1 MWKNSDDTH
10 VSDSMKQKSRA
21 KKTPSNN
28 EPTTTTGRKLR
39 ERLISWFT
47 MKLIPPTMSS
57 ASPGVKQRGSRT
69 SITSDTVRVCFVVYR
84 MAAPAMP
91 AITHVLV
98 GTGLVTPSAMR
109 DRNSASIMPVTVTTM
124 ENRSKT
130 FLLQHQAEKG
140 HHHGGRDDAAVRR
153 GTELE
158 HGAAGAEQAVP
169 FVLYVESLDDQ
180 GYGAPGVLVPHR
192 HVDTQHHGHDDR
204 GLHQHWVDL
213 HFCRAETIVCV
224 CMRGKGNRQQPERE
238 STTAERDATP
248 RLSQSHGGTE
258 DGGVRLVCQA
268 QIEAE
273 LDRHW
278 EKLHQGLTYYKP
290 ASCSAAAKLKA
301 NKEAAQ
307 PLKDLSLR
315 LSKLLGLD
323 EEKSLQILQCY
334 LQEDYRGTRNSLKS
348 VLQDE
353 RQSQAL
359 LLKIADFYYEE
370 RVCLLRCVLLLLT
383 YFQDERHPYRAEY
396 ASCVNKLEKDLVA
409 NYKSQFENLFKA
421 EAPTWETHGNL
432 MTERQISR
440 WFRQCL
446 REQSLL
452 LEILFLYYAYFEMS
466 AADLLSF
473 TKVFKEHGFGLRQ
486 TNRHLVDKSMDTL
499 VDRIGYFSSLI
510 LVEGM
515 DIDFLHKCALED
527 CTDQHQFYS
536 TPEVTKEMDQLLL
549 TLGDIPHHGP
559 VLLAWVLLRHT
570 LKPDESSPII
580 RRIGNT
586 ALHLGVFKYLSTMLQ
601 GLGVSGN
608 NCTASTAKMCIYG
621 LLSFVI
627 TSFEEETLGS
637 PQHLIDTACEVLSAQ
652 SLAELFWEMRPNMGL
667 GMILD
672 SAVGMFPHKAGPL
685 LQLLTALL
693 SNKSTVKKV
702 YTFLD
707 KMSFYTEVYK
717 HKPSDVI
724 SKDDETL
731 WRRQTPK
738 LLYPL
743 GSGQTNLRM
752 PQGVLGQ
759 VVMAGEQG
767 YVVRWDYSYS
777 SWTLFTCEVEMLLHV
792 VSTADVIAHCERVKP
807 ILDLVHKII
816 STDWTVSDC
825 LLPLTSR
832 IYMLLQRLT
841 SVINPPVDVIASC
854 VNCLIVLAA
863 RNPGKVWSSLH
874 HTGFLPFA
882 STPLT
887 NMAQSISAEGMKAGN
902 YGNLLVQIEQPR
914 GEYAVT
920 IAFLRLITTLVKGQL
935 GSTQNKGLIPCVLL
949 VLKEMLPTYH
959 KWRYNTYGVRER
971 IGCLILELVHAI
983 LNLSP
988 EGEDVGSTPTLQ
1000 SLCIYSLANTEAG
1013 QAVVNI
1019 MGVGVDTI
1027 DMVLAAQPS
1036 SGGTEGPE
1044 QILIQTVKLAF
1055 SVTNNVIR
1063 LKPPSDVA
1071 SPLEQALTQHGG
1083 HGNNL
1088 IAVLAKYIYHK
1099 HDPALPRLAIQL
1111 LKRLAT
1117 VAPMSVYAC
1126 LGSDA
1131 AAIRD
1136 AFLTR
1141 LQSRTEDMRIKV
1153 MILEFLTVA
1162 VETQPG
1168 LIELFLNLEV
1178 KDGSEGSK
1186 EFLLGEWSCLQVVL
1200 DLIDSKQQ
1208 GKYWCPPL
1216 LQRAALAFLLA
1227 LWQDRRDSA
1236 ISVLR
1241 TKEKFWENLTTP
1253 LFGTLP
1259 SPSEMTEYC
1268 VLETC
1273 AFVMK
1278 IIGLEIYY
1286 VVSSLEQS
1294 LKDALQRF
1302 SSGRRYEYW
1311 SQYVKSLVCHIS
1323 ETEEEGVRSFAET
1336 QMLISAWRMLLI
1348 LSTTHS
1354 DVMQL
1359 TEESVK
1365 LKLFMDVLDGTKAA
1379 LMVPMSLPCLRLGS
1393 MMATL
1398 LLILLK
1404 QWRSVLA
1411 TAPDILTPLALIL
1424 ESVLQADQQLME
1436 RTKAKIFS
1444 ALISVLQIQGL
1455 NGREIP
1461 QLPQLLL
1468 CVCDTVKD
1476 EALSLMDSTHHL
1488 TPQGDATEDRDS
1500 METDSPRSLQK
1511 DQRDG
1516 VCVLALHLAK
1526 ELCRVDEDGEHWVS
1540 VMRQVP
1546 VLPSVLSALELSLRL
1561 KQNLFFTEASLHLLL
1576 TLARTPQ
1583 GAAAVAGAAVIQ
1595 SICLPL
1601 LSVYE
1606 VSSNGA
1612 SQSFSRK
1619 AQDSPCWPGVY
1630 RLCMSLMESLLKT
1643 LRYNFINEALD
1654 FVGVHQERIL
1664 QCLNA
1669 VRTVQSLV
1677 CLDEADHTVGFLLQL
1692 SSFCKEWQFHL
1703 PKLLRD
1709 VQVNLCYLCQTCTYL
1724 LHSKKMLHHYLQA
1737 KNGEALPPG
1746 PLARPQRA
1754 AAVAAAQTSA
1764 KEAAVDGEREEAEQ
1778 KALLTVQ
1785 CSLLKI
1791 LSKTLATLQHFT
1803 PDCCQILLDQCMDL
1817 AEYRTLFVL
1826 SFTAPA
1832 FDPDVA
1838 PSFGTLLGTI
1848 NVALSMLGEI
1858 EKKKEPASVN
1868 IASLASSDEIQ
1879 ALKSLLMFTMENCF
1893 YVLTSQ
1899 AARCLKDPSILP
1911 RDKQR
1916 LKQELSS
1923 ELNTLLSGLY
1933 RHFRRGS
1940 PSSPASGM
1948 LPSKPTTPGSKGS
1961 HEGQEPVIQLVQA
1974 FVRLVQR

>member
-1 MWKNSDDTH
+1 LWTILM
-10 VSDSMKQKSRA
+10 
-21 KKTPSNN
+21 
-28 EPTTTTGRKLR
+28 GR
-39 ERLISWFT
+39 S
-47 MKLIPPTMSS
+47 
-57 ASPGVKQRGSRT
+57 
-69 SITSDTVRVCFVVYR
+69 
-84 MAAPAMP
+84 
-91 AITHVLV
+91 
-98 GTGLVTPSAMR
+98 
-109 DRNSASIMPVTVTTM
+109 
-124 ENRSKT
+124 
-130 FLLQHQAEKG
+130 
-140 HHHGGRDDAAVRR
+140 
-153 GTELE
+153 
-158 HGAAGAEQAVP
+158 
-169 FVLYVESLDDQ
+169 
-180 GYGAPGVLVPHR
+180 
-192 HVDTQHHGHDDR
+192 
-204 GLHQHWVDL
+204 
-213 HFCRAETIVCV
+213 
-224 CMRGKGNRQQPERE
+224 
-238 STTAERDATP
+238 
-248 RLSQSHGGTE
+248 
-258 DGGVRLVCQA
+258 A

-278 EKLHQGLTYYKP
+278 ERLHQGLGYYKP
-290 ASCSAAAKLKA
+290 PSASSAEKV
-301 NKEAAQ
+301 KEKKDVAQ
-307 PLKDLSLR
+307 PLKDFGLR
-315 LSKLLGLD
+315 ISKLLGLD
-323 EEKSLQILQCY
+323 EQQSVQLLQCY
-334 LQEDYRGTRNSLKS
+334 LQEDYRGTRDSLKV
-348 VLQDE
+348 VLKDE

-359 LLKIADFYYEE
+359 LLKIADYYYEE

-396 ASCVNKLEKDLVA
+396 CNCVNKLEKDLVS
-409 NYKSQFENLFKA
+409 NYQSQFENLFRA

-432 MTERQISR
+432 MTERQVSR
-440 WFRQCL
+440 WFLQCL

-452 LEILFLYYAYFEMS
+452 LEIIFLYYAYFEMS
-466 AADLLSF
+466 PTDLLSF
-473 TKVFKEHGFGLRQ
+473 TKMFKEQGFGLRQ
-486 TNRHLVDKSMDTL
+486 TNRHLVDKSMDAL
-499 VDRIGYFSSLI
+499 VDCIGYLSSLI
-510 LVEGM
+510 LIEGM

-527 CTDQHQFYS
+527 CTEQHQFS
-536 TPEVTKEMDQLLL
+536 SAPDVIKEMDQLLL
-549 TLGDIPHHGP
+549 TFGDIPHHGP

-570 LKPDESSPII
+570 LRPDESSPVI

-586 ALHLGVFKYLSTMLQ
+586 ALQLGVFKYLSTMLK
-601 GLGVSGN
+601 GLGVSVN
-608 NCTASTAKMCIYG
+608 NCTASTAKMCVYG

-627 TSFEEETLGS
+627 TSFEEETTQCS
-637 PQHLIDTACEVLSAQ
+637 YLIDAACEVLSAPN
-652 SLAELFWEMRPNMGL
+652 LAEVFWETKPNMGL

-672 SAVGMFPHKAGPL
+672 SAAGMFPHKIGPL
-685 LQLLTALL
+685 LQLLTALV

-702 YTFLD
+702 YNFLD
-707 KMSFYTEVYK
+707 KMPFYTQVYK
-717 HKPSDVI
+717 HKPNDII

-743 GSGQTNLRM
+743 GTGQTNLWM

-759 VVMAGEQG
+759 VMIGGEQG

-792 VSTADVIAHCERVKP
+792 VSTADVIAHCTRVKP

-854 VNCLIVLAA
+854 VNCLSVLAA
-863 RNPGKVWSSLH
+863 RMPGKVWSSLH

-882 STPLT
+882 SNPLT
-887 NMAQSISAEGMKAGN
+887 SMAQCVSAEGMKAGN

-920 IAFLRLITTLVKGQL
+920 IAFLRLLTTLVKGQL
-935 GSTQNKGLIPCVLL
+935 GSTQNKGPIPCVLL

-971 IGCLILELVHAI
+971 IGCLILELIHAI

-988 EGEDVGSTPTLQ
+988 EGEDQGSTPTLQ

-1019 MGVGVDTI
+1019 MAVGVNTI
-1027 DMVLAAQPS
+1027 DVVLAAQPS
-1036 SGGTEGPE
+1036 SCGSEGPG

-1063 LKPPSDVA
+1063 LKPPSDVM

-1083 HGNNL
+1083 HGDNL
-1088 IAVLAKYIYHK
+1088 IVVLAKYIYHK

-1117 VAPMSVYAC
+1117 
-1126 LGSDA
+1126 
-1131 AAIRD
+1131 
-1136 AFLTR
+1136 
-1141 LQSRTEDMRIKV
+1141 
-1153 MILEFLTVA
+1153 
-1162 VETQPG
+1162 
-1168 LIELFLNLEV
+1168 
-1178 KDGSEGSK
+1178 
-1186 EFLLGEWSCLQVVL
+1186 EFLLGEWSCLHVVL

-1216 LQRAALAFLLA
+1216 LHRAALAFLLA

-1241 TKEKFWENLTTP
+1241 TKERFWENLTTP
-1253 LFGTLP
+1253 LFGTLTPP
-1259 SPSEMTEYC
+1259 SDTTEPC

-1286 VVSSLEQS
+1286 VVNGSLEQS
-1294 LKDALQRF
+1294 LKDGLQKF
-1302 SSGRRYEYW
+1302 SNARRYEYW
-1311 SQYVKSLVCHIS
+1311 SQYVKSLVCHVT
-1323 ETEEEGVRSFAET
+1323 EMEEEAICYFPET

-1354 DVMQL
+1354 EVMQL
-1359 TEESVK
+1359 TDQSTK

-1379 LMVPMSLPCLRLGS
+1379 LTTPTSVSCLRLGS

-1404 QWRSVLA
+1404 QWRSVVA
-1411 TAPDILTPLALIL
+1411 GAPDILSPLSLIL
-1424 ESVLQADQQLME
+1424 ESVLQADQQMME

-1444 ALISVLQIQGL
+1444 ALISVLQIQDL
-1455 NGREIP
+1455 NGGDIS

-1468 CVCDTVKD
+1468 SVCETVKD
-1476 EALSLMDSTHHL
+1476 EALTLIDNTRHMS
-1488 TPQGDATEDRDS
+1488 QVGDVEDEDS
-1500 METDSPRSLQK
+1500 METDSPRGPQK

-1526 ELCRVDEDGEHWVS
+1526 ELCRTDEDGEHWVS
-1540 VMRQVP
+1540 VMRKVP
-1546 VLPSVLSALELSLRL
+1546 VLPSVLSAVEVSLRS
-1561 KQNLFFTEASLHLLL
+1561 KHNLYFTEAALHLLL

-1583 GAAAVAGAAVIQ
+1583 GAAAVAGAGVIQ
-1595 SICLPL
+1595 TICLPL
-1601 LSVYE
+1601 LSIYE
-1606 VSSNGA
+1606 GSSNGA

-1619 AQDSPCWPGVY
+1619 SQDSACWPCVY

-1669 VRTVQSLV
+1669 VRTVQSLA

-1746 PLARPQRA
+1746 PIPKTQKPPQ
-1754 AAVAAAQTSA
+1754 TPS
-1764 KEAAVDGEREEAEQ
+1764 KEAAGGGEREEAEQ
-1778 KALLTVQ
+1778 KALLAVQ

-1826 SFTAPA
+1826 SFTTPA

-1838 PSFGTLLGTI
+1838 PSFGTLLAII
-1848 NVALSMLGEI
+1848 NVALSMLSEM
-1858 EKKKEPASVN
+1858 EKKKEPASLSIV
-1868 IASLASSDEIQ
+1868 SLASSEEIQ

-1893 YVLTSQ
+1893 YVLISQ
-1899 AARCLKDPSILP
+1899 AVRCLKDPSILH

-1923 ELNTLLSGLY
+1923 ELSTLLSSLS

-1940 PSSPASGM
+1940 PSSPASGI
-1948 LPSKPTTPGSKGS
+1948 LPSTQSKPPTPGSKAS
-1961 HEGQEPVIQLVQA
+1961 HEGQEPFIQLVQA

>member
-1 MWKNSDDTH
+1 MAESELTVRSCRELWTILL
-10 VSDSMKQKSRA
+10 
-21 KKTPSNN
+21 
-28 EPTTTTGRKLR
+28 GRSALR
-39 ERLISWFT
+39 ET
-47 MKLIPPTMSS
+47 
-57 ASPGVKQRGSRT
+57 
-69 SITSDTVRVCFVVYR
+69 
-84 MAAPAMP
+84 
-91 AITHVLV
+91 
-98 GTGLVTPSAMR
+98 
-109 DRNSASIMPVTVTTM
+109 
-124 ENRSKT
+124 
-130 FLLQHQAEKG
+130 
-140 HHHGGRDDAAVRR
+140 
-153 GTELE
+153 
-158 HGAAGAEQAVP
+158 
-169 FVLYVESLDDQ
+169 
-180 GYGAPGVLVPHR
+180 
-192 HVDTQHHGHDDR
+192 
-204 GLHQHWVDL
+204 
-213 HFCRAETIVCV
+213 
-224 CMRGKGNRQQPERE
+224 
-238 STTAERDATP
+238 
-248 RLSQSHGGTE
+248 
-258 DGGVRLVCQA
+258 A
-268 QIEAE
+268 QIDAE
-273 LDRHW
+273 LDRHRDR
-278 EKLHQGLTYYKP
+278 LHQGLRYYKP
-290 ASCSAAAKLKA
+290 PSSSSAGKVKD
-301 NKEAAQ
+301 NKEVAQ
-307 PLKDLSLR
+307 PLKDFGLR
-315 LSKLLGLD
+315 ISKLLALD
-323 EEKSLQILQCY
+323 EQQSVQLLQCY
-334 LQEDYRGTRNSLKS
+334 LQEDYRGTQDSLKV
-348 VLQDE
+348 VLKDE

-359 LLKIADFYYEE
+359 LLKIADYYYEE
-370 RVCLLRCVLLLLT
+370 RMCLLRCVLLLLT

-396 ASCVNKLEKDLVA
+396 SNCVNKLEKDLVS
-409 NYKSQFENLFKA
+409 NYQSQFESLFKA

-432 MTERQISR
+432 MTERQVSR
-440 WFRQCL
+440 WFLQCL

-452 LEILFLYYAYFEMS
+452 LEIIFLYYAYFEMRPS
-466 AADLLSF
+466 DLLSF
-473 TKVFKEHGFGLRQ
+473 TQMFKEQGFGLRQ
-486 TNRHLVDKSMDTL
+486 TNRHLVDKSMDSL
-499 VDRIGYFSSLI
+499 VDRIGYLSSLI

-527 CTDQHQFYS
+527 STEQHQFS
-536 TPEVTKEMDQLLL
+536 SAPDVIKEMSQLLM
-549 TLGDIPHHGP
+549 TFGDIPHHGP

-570 LKPDESSPII
+570 LRPDESSPVI

-586 ALHLGVFKYLSTMLQ
+586 ALQLGVFKYLSTMLK

-627 TSFEEETLGS
+627 TSFEEESLQTDGVATQCS
-637 PQHLIDTACEVLSAQ
+637 HLIDAACEVLSAPN
-652 SLAELFWEMRPNMGL
+652 LPEVFWEMKPNMGL

-672 SAVGMFPHKAGPL
+672 SAVGMFPHKIGPL

-693 SNKSTVKKV
+693 SNKLTVKKV
-702 YTFLD
+702 YNFLD
-707 KMSFYTEVYK
+707 KMSFYTQVYK
-717 HKPSDVI
+717 HKPNDII

-743 GSGQTNLRM
+743 GSGQANLWL

-759 VVMAGEQG
+759 VMLAGEQG
-767 YVVRWDYSYS
+767 YVVRWDHSYS
-777 SWTLFTCEVEMLLHV
+777 AWTLFTCEVEMLLHV
-792 VSTADVIAHCERVKP
+792 VSTADVIAHCVRVKP

-816 STDWTVSDC
+816 STDWSVSDC

-854 VNCLIVLAA
+854 VNCLSVLAA

-882 STPLT
+882 SNPLT
-887 NMAQSISAEGMKAGN
+887 TMAQCVSAEGMKAGN

-914 GEYAVT
+914 GEYSVT

-971 IGCLILELVHAI
+971 IGCLILELIHAI

-988 EGEDVGSTPTLQ
+988 EGEDQGSTPTLQ
-1000 SLCIYSLANTEAG
+1000 SLCIYCLANTEAG

-1027 DMVLAAQPS
+1027 DLVLAAQPS
-1036 SGGTEGPE
+1036 SCGSEGPG
-1044 QILIQTVKLAF
+1044 QTLIQTVKLAF

-1063 LKPPSDVA
+1063 LKPLSDVV

-1088 IAVLAKYIYHK
+1088 IVVLAKYIYHK

-1111 LKRLAT
+1111 LKRLAS

-1131 AAIRD
+1131 SAIRD

-1141 LQSRTEDMRIKV
+1141 LQSKTEDMRIKV

-1186 EFLLGEWSCLQVVL
+1186 EFLLGEWSCLHVVL

-1216 LQRAALAFLLA
+1216 LHRAALAFLLA

-1241 TKEKFWENLTTP
+1241 AKERFWENLTTP
-1253 LFGTLP
+1253 LFATLTPP
-1259 SPSEMTEYC
+1259 SDTTEPC

-1286 VVSSLEQS
+1286 VVSGSLEQS
-1294 LKDALQRF
+1294 LKDGLQKF
-1302 SSGRRYEYW
+1302 SNARRYEYW
-1311 SQYVKSLVCHIS
+1311 SQYVKSLVCHVA
-1323 ETEEEGVRSFAET
+1323 EMEEDGICHFQET

-1348 LSTTHS
+1348 LSTSHS

-1359 TEESVK
+1359 TEDSTK
-1365 LKLFMDVLDGTKAA
+1365 LKLFMDVLDGTTAA
-1379 LMVPMSLPCLRLGS
+1379 LTTPSSSVPCLGLGS
-1393 MMATL
+1393 MMTTL

-1404 QWRSVLA
+1404 QWRGVVA
-1411 TAPDILTPLALIL
+1411 TAPDILSPLSLIL
-1424 ESVLQADQQLME
+1424 ESIQANQQIMD

-1455 NGREIP
+1455 NGGDIS

-1468 CVCDTVKD
+1468 SVCETVKD
-1476 EALSLMDSTHHL
+1476 EALALIDNTRHMSQTADTM
-1488 TPQGDATEDRDS
+1488 EDEDS
-1500 METDSPRSLQK
+1500 METESARGPQK

-1526 ELCRVDEDGEHWVS
+1526 ELCRTDEDGEHWVS
-1540 VMRQVP
+1540 VMRNVP
-1546 VLPSVLSALELSLRL
+1546 VLPSVLSAVELSLRS
-1561 KQNLFFTEASLHLLL
+1561 KHNLYFTEAALHLLL

-1583 GAAAVAGAAVIQ
+1583 GAAAVAAAGVIQ
-1595 SICLPL
+1595 TICLPL

-1606 VSSNGA
+1606 VPSTEA

-1619 AQDSPCWPGVY
+1619 SQDSACWPGVY

-1669 VRTVQSLV
+1669 VRTVQSLS

-1709 VQVNLCYLCQTCTYL
+1709 IQVNLCYLCQTCTYL

-1737 KNGEALPPG
+1737 KNGEALPPA
-1746 PLARPQRA
+1746 PLRRTQRPP
-1754 AAVAAAQTSA
+1754 QTPS
-1764 KEAAVDGEREEAEQ
+1764 KEAPGGGEREEAEQ
-1778 KALLTVQ
+1778 KALLAVQ

-1826 SFTAPA
+1826 SFTTPA

-1838 PSFGTLLGTI
+1838 PSFGTLLATI
-1848 NVALSMLGEI
+1848 NVALSMLSEI
-1858 EKKKEPASVN
+1858 EKKKEPVSLS
-1868 IASLASSDEIQ
+1868 IASLASSEEIQ

-1893 YVLTSQ
+1893 YVLISQ
-1899 AARCLKDPSILP
+1899 AARCLKDPAILP

-1923 ELNTLLSGLY
+1923 ELSTLLSSLS

-1940 PSSPASGM
+1940 PSSPASGI
-1948 LPSKPTTPGSKGS
+1948 LPSTQSKPPTPGSKGS
-1961 HEGQEPVIQLVQA
+1961 HEGQEPFIQLVQA

>member
-1 MWKNSDDTH
+1 MAESELSVRSCRELWTILL
-10 VSDSMKQKSRA
+10 
-21 KKTPSNN
+21 
-28 EPTTTTGRKLR
+28 GRSALR
-39 ERLISWFT
+39 E
-47 MKLIPPTMSS
+47 P
-57 ASPGVKQRGSRT
+57 
-69 SITSDTVRVCFVVYR
+69 
-84 MAAPAMP
+84 
-91 AITHVLV
+91 
-98 GTGLVTPSAMR
+98 
-109 DRNSASIMPVTVTTM
+109 
-124 ENRSKT
+124 
-130 FLLQHQAEKG
+130 
-140 HHHGGRDDAAVRR
+140 
-153 GTELE
+153 
-158 HGAAGAEQAVP
+158 
-169 FVLYVESLDDQ
+169 
-180 GYGAPGVLVPHR
+180 
-192 HVDTQHHGHDDR
+192 
-204 GLHQHWVDL
+204 
-213 HFCRAETIVCV
+213 
-224 CMRGKGNRQQPERE
+224 
-238 STTAERDATP
+238 
-248 RLSQSHGGTE
+248 
-258 DGGVRLVCQA
+258 A

-278 EKLHQGLTYYKP
+278 DRLHQGLSYYKP
-290 ASCSAAAKLKA
+290 PSSSSAGKVKE
-301 NKEAAQ
+301 NKDVAQ
-307 PLKDLSLR
+307 PLKDFGLR
-315 LSKLLGLD
+315 ISKILGLD
-323 EEKSLQILQCY
+323 EQQSVQLLQCY
-334 LQEDYRGTRNSLKS
+334 LQEDYRGTRDSLKV
-348 VLQDE
+348 VLKDE

-359 LLKIADFYYEE
+359 LLKVADYYYEE
-370 RVCLLRCVLLLLT
+370 RMCLLRCVLLLLT
-383 YFQDERHPYRAEY
+383 YFQDERHPYRTEY
-396 ASCVNKLEKDLVA
+396 ANCVNKLEKDLVSK
-409 NYKSQFENLFKA
+409 YQSQFENLFKA

-432 MTERQISR
+432 MTERQVSL
-440 WFRQCL
+440 WFLQCL

-452 LEILFLYYAYFEMS
+452 LEIIFLYYAYFEMS
-466 AADLLSF
+466 PSDLLSF
-473 TKVFKEHGFGLRQ
+473 TKMFKEQGFGLRQ
-486 TNRHLVDKSMDTL
+486 TNRHLVDKSMDAL
-499 VDRIGYFSSLI
+499 VDRIGYLSSLI

-527 CTDQHQFYS
+527 CTEQHQFAS
-536 TPEVTKEMDQLLL
+536 APEIIKEMDQLLL
-549 TLGDIPHHGP
+549 TFGDIPHHGP

-570 LKPDESSPII
+570 LRPDESSPVI

-586 ALHLGVFKYLSTMLQ
+586 ALQLEVFKYISTMLK

-608 NCTASTAKMCIYG
+608 NCTASTAKMCVYG

-627 TSFEEETLGS
+627 TSFEEESLQTGGVATQCS
-637 PQHLIDTACEVLSAQ
+637 HLIDAACEVLSAP
-652 SLAELFWEMRPNMGL
+652 SLAEVFWEMKPNMGL

-672 SAVGMFPHKAGPL
+672 SAVGMFPHKIGPL

-702 YTFLD
+702 YNFLD
-707 KMSFYTEVYK
+707 KMSFYTQVYK
-717 HKPSDVI
+717 HKPNDII

-743 GSGQTNLRM
+743 GTGQTNLWM

-759 VVMAGEQG
+759 VMIAGEQG
-767 YVVRWDYSYS
+767 YVVRWDHSYS

-792 VSTADVIAHCERVKP
+792 VSTADVIAHCARVKP

-854 VNCLIVLAA
+854 VNCLSVLAA
-863 RNPGKVWSSLH
+863 RMPGKVWSSLH

-882 STPLT
+882 SNPLT
-887 NMAQSISAEGMKAGN
+887 SMSQCVSAEGMKAGN

-920 IAFLRLITTLVKGQL
+920 IAFLRLVTTLVKGQL

-971 IGCLILELVHAI
+971 IGCLILELIHAI

-988 EGEDVGSTPTLQ
+988 EGEDQGSTPTLQ

-1027 DMVLAAQPS
+1027 DVVLAAQPS
-1036 SGGTEGPE
+1036 SCGSEGPG

-1063 LKPPSDVA
+1063 LKPPSDVV

-1088 IAVLAKYIYHK
+1088 IVVLAKYIYHK

-1126 LGSDA
+1126 LGNDA

-1141 LQSRTEDMRIKV
+1141 LQSKTEDMRIKV

-1178 KDGSEGSK
+1178 KDGKEGSK
-1186 EFLLGEWSCLQVVL
+1186 EFLLGEWSCLHVVL

-1216 LQRAALAFLLA
+1216 LHRAALAFLLA

-1241 TKEKFWENLTTP
+1241 TKERFWENLTTP
-1253 LFGTLP
+1253 LFGTLTPP
-1259 SPSEMTEYC
+1259 SDTTEPC

-1286 VVSSLEQS
+1286 VVSGSLEQS
-1294 LKDALQRF
+1294 LKDGLQKF
-1302 SSGRRYEYW
+1302 SNARRYEYW
-1311 SQYVKSLVCHIS
+1311 SQYVKSLVCHVADM
-1323 ETEEEGVRSFAET
+1323 EEEGICSFPET

-1354 DVMQL
+1354 DVMQV
-1359 TEESVK
+1359 TEDSTK

-1379 LMVPMSLPCLRLGS
+1379 LTTPMSVPCLRLGS

-1398 LLILLK
+1398 LLVLLK
-1404 QWRSVLA
+1404 QWKSVVA
-1411 TAPDILTPLALIL
+1411 TAPDILSPLSLIL
-1424 ESVLQADQQLME
+1424 ESVLQADQQMME
-1436 RTKAKIFS
+1436 RTKAKILS

-1455 NGREIP
+1455 NGGDIS

-1468 CVCDTVKD
+1468 SVCETVKD
-1476 EALSLMDSTHHL
+1476 EALALIDNTRHMSQM
-1488 TPQGDATEDRDS
+1488 GDIAEDEDS
-1500 METDSPRSLQK
+1500 METDSFRGPQK

-1526 ELCRVDEDGEHWVS
+1526 ELCRTDEDGEHWVS
-1540 VMRQVP
+1540 VMRRVP
-1546 VLPSVLSALELSLRL
+1546 VLPSVLSAVELSLRS
-1561 KQNLFFTEASLHLLL
+1561 KHNLYFTEAALHLLL

-1583 GAAAVAGAAVIQ
+1583 GAAAVAGAGVIQ
-1595 SICLPL
+1595 TICLPL

-1619 AQDSPCWPGVY
+1619 SQDSACWPGVY

-1669 VRTVQSLV
+1669 VRTVQSLA

-1746 PLARPQRA
+1746 PLPRTQRA
-1754 AAVAAAQTSA
+1754 PQTPS
-1764 KEAAVDGEREEAEQ
+1764 KEAAGGGEREEAEQ
-1778 KALLTVQ
+1778 KALLAVQ

-1803 PDCCQILLDQCMDL
+1803 PDCCQILLDQSMDL

-1826 SFTAPA
+1826 SFTTPA

-1838 PSFGTLLGTI
+1838 PSFGTLLATI
-1848 NVALSMLGEI
+1848 NVALSMLSEM
-1858 EKKKEPASVN
+1858 EKKKEPVSLS
-1868 IASLASSDEIQ
+1868 IASLASSEEIQ

-1893 YVLTSQ
+1893 YVLISQ
-1899 AARCLKDPSILP
+1899 AVRCLKDPSILP

-1923 ELNTLLSGLY
+1923 ELSTLLSSLS

-1940 PSSPASGM
+1940 PSSPASGI
-1948 LPSKPTTPGSKGS
+1948 LPSTQSKPSTPGSKAS
-1961 HEGQEPVIQLVQA
+1961 HEGQEPFIQLVQA

>member
-1 MWKNSDDTH
+1 MAESEMS
-10 VSDSMKQKSRA
+10 VRSSRELW
-21 KKTPSNN
+21 TILL
-28 EPTTTTGRKLR
+28 GRSALR
-39 ERLISWFT
+39 E
-47 MKLIPPTMSS
+47 P
-57 ASPGVKQRGSRT
+57 
-69 SITSDTVRVCFVVYR
+69 
-84 MAAPAMP
+84 
-91 AITHVLV
+91 
-98 GTGLVTPSAMR
+98 
-109 DRNSASIMPVTVTTM
+109 
-124 ENRSKT
+124 
-130 FLLQHQAEKG
+130 
-140 HHHGGRDDAAVRR
+140 
-153 GTELE
+153 
-158 HGAAGAEQAVP
+158 
-169 FVLYVESLDDQ
+169 
-180 GYGAPGVLVPHR
+180 
-192 HVDTQHHGHDDR
+192 
-204 GLHQHWVDL
+204 
-213 HFCRAETIVCV
+213 
-224 CMRGKGNRQQPERE
+224 
-238 STTAERDATP
+238 
-248 RLSQSHGGTE
+248 
-258 DGGVRLVCQA
+258 A

-278 EKLHQGLTYYKP
+278 DRLHQGLTYFKP
-290 ASCSAAAKLKA
+290 PSSSSAVKVKE
-301 NKEAAQ
+301 NKDVAQ
-307 PLKDLSLR
+307 PLKDFGLR
-315 LSKLLGLD
+315 ISKLLGLD
-323 EEKSLQILQCY
+323 ERQSVQLLQCY
-334 LQEDYRGTRNSLKS
+334 LQEDYRGTRDSLKV
-348 VLQDE
+348 VLKDE

-359 LLKIADFYYEE
+359 LLKVADYYYEE
-370 RVCLLRCVLLLLT
+370 RMCLLRCVLLLLT

-396 ASCVNKLEKDLVA
+396 SNCVNKLEKDLVSK
-409 NYKSQFENLFKA
+409 YQSQFENLFKA

-432 MTERQISR
+432 MTERHVSL
-440 WFRQCL
+440 WFLQCL

-452 LEILFLYYAYFEMS
+452 LEIIFLYYAYFEMS
-466 AADLLSF
+466 PTDLLNF
-473 TKVFKEHGFGLRQ
+473 TKMFKEQGFGLRQ
-486 TNRHLVDKSMDTL
+486 TNRHLVDKNMDSL
-499 VDRIGYFSSLI
+499 VDRIGYLSSLI

-527 CTDQHQFYS
+527 CTEQHQFS
-536 TPEVTKEMDQLLL
+536 NAPDVIKEMDQLLL
-549 TLGDIPHHGP
+549 TFGDIPHQGP

-570 LKPDESSPII
+570 LRPEESSPVV

-586 ALHLGVFKYLSTMLQ
+586 ALQLGVFKYISTMLK

-627 TSFEEETLGS
+627 TSFEEESLQTDGVATQCS
-637 PQHLIDTACEVLSAQ
+637 HLIDAACEVLSAP
-652 SLAELFWEMRPNMGL
+652 SLAEVFWEMKPNMGL

-672 SAVGMFPHKAGPL
+672 SAVGMFPHKIGPL

-702 YTFLD
+702 YNFLD
-707 KMSFYTEVYK
+707 KMSFYTQVYK
-717 HKPSDVI
+717 HKPNDIV

-743 GSGQTNLRM
+743 GSGQTNLWM

-759 VVMAGEQG
+759 VMIGGEQG
-767 YVVRWDYSYS
+767 YVVRWDHSYS

-792 VSTADVIAHCERVKP
+792 VSTADVISHCARVKP

-854 VNCLIVLAA
+854 VNCLSVLAA
-863 RNPGKVWSSLH
+863 RMPGKVWSSLH

-882 STPLT
+882 SNPLT
-887 NMAQSISAEGMKAGN
+887 SMAQCVSAEGMKAGN

-935 GSTQNKGLIPCVLL
+935 GSTQNKGLMPCVLL

-971 IGCLILELVHAI
+971 IGCLILELIHAI

-988 EGEDVGSTPTLQ
+988 EGEDQGSTPTLQ

-1036 SGGTEGPE
+1036 SCGAEGPG

-1063 LKPPSDVA
+1063 LKPPSDVV

-1088 IAVLAKYIYHK
+1088 IVVLAKYIYHK

-1141 LQSRTEDMRIKV
+1141 LQSKTEDMRIKV

-1178 KDGSEGSK
+1178 KDGKEGSK
-1186 EFLLGEWSCLQVVL
+1186 EFLLGEWSCLHVVL

-1216 LQRAALAFLLA
+1216 LHRAALAFLLA

-1241 TKEKFWENLTTP
+1241 TKERFWENLTTP
-1253 LFGTLP
+1253 LFGTLTPP
-1259 SPSEMTEYC
+1259 SDTTEPC

-1286 VVSSLEQS
+1286 VVSGSLEQS
-1294 LKDALQRF
+1294 LKDGLQKF
-1302 SSGRRYEYW
+1302 SNARRYEYW
-1311 SQYVKSLVCHIS
+1311 SQYVKSLVCHVADM
-1323 ETEEEGVRSFAET
+1323 EEEGICSFPET

-1359 TEESVK
+1359 TEDSTK

-1379 LMVPMSLPCLRLGS
+1379 LTTPMSVSCLRLGS

-1404 QWRSVLA
+1404 QWRSVVA
-1411 TAPDILTPLALIL
+1411 TAPDILSPLSLIL
-1424 ESVLQADQQLME
+1424 ESVLQADQQMME

-1455 NGREIP
+1455 NGGDIS

-1468 CVCDTVKD
+1468 SVCETVKD
-1476 EALSLMDSTHHL
+1476 EALALIDNTRHMSQM
-1488 TPQGDATEDRDS
+1488 GDTVEDEDS
-1500 METDSPRSLQK
+1500 METDSFRGPQK

-1526 ELCRVDEDGEHWVS
+1526 ELCRTDEDGEHWVS
-1540 VMRQVP
+1540 VMRKVP
-1546 VLPSVLSALELSLRL
+1546 VLPSVLSAVELSLRS
-1561 KQNLFFTEASLHLLL
+1561 KHNLYFTEAALHLLL

-1583 GAAAVAGAAVIQ
+1583 GAAAVAGAGVIQ
-1595 SICLPL
+1595 TICLPL

-1619 AQDSPCWPGVY
+1619 SQDSACWPGVY

-1669 VRTVQSLV
+1669 VRTVQSLA

-1746 PLARPQRA
+1746 PLPRTQRA
-1754 AAVAAAQTSA
+1754 PPTPS
-1764 KEAAVDGEREEAEQ
+1764 KEAPGGGEREEAEQ
-1778 KALLTVQ
+1778 KALLAVQ

-1803 PDCCQILLDQCMDL
+1803 PDCCQILLDQSMDL

-1826 SFTAPA
+1826 SFTTPA

-1838 PSFGTLLGTI
+1838 PSFGTLLATI
-1848 NVALSMLGEI
+1848 NVALSMLSEM
-1858 EKKKEPASVN
+1858 EKKKEPVSLS
-1868 IASLASSDEIQ
+1868 IASLASSEEIQ

-1893 YVLTSQ
+1893 YVLISQ
-1899 AARCLKDPSILP
+1899 AVRCLKDPSILP

-1923 ELNTLLSGLY
+1923 ELSTLLSSLS

-1940 PSSPASGM
+1940 PSSPASSI
-1948 LPSKPTTPGSKGS
+1948 LPSTQSKPPTPGSKAS
-1961 HEGQEPVIQLVQA
+1961 HEGQEPFIQLVQA

>member
-1 MWKNSDDTH
+1 M
-10 VSDSMKQKSRA
+10 
-21 KKTPSNN
+21 
-28 EPTTTTGRKLR
+28 
-39 ERLISWFT
+39 
-47 MKLIPPTMSS
+47 
-57 ASPGVKQRGSRT
+57 
-69 SITSDTVRVCFVVYR
+69 
-84 MAAPAMP
+84 
-91 AITHVLV
+91 
-98 GTGLVTPSAMR
+98 
-109 DRNSASIMPVTVTTM
+109 
-124 ENRSKT
+124 
-130 FLLQHQAEKG
+130 
-140 HHHGGRDDAAVRR
+140 
-153 GTELE
+153 
-158 HGAAGAEQAVP
+158 
-169 FVLYVESLDDQ
+169 
-180 GYGAPGVLVPHR
+180 
-192 HVDTQHHGHDDR
+192 
-204 GLHQHWVDL
+204 
-213 HFCRAETIVCV
+213 
-224 CMRGKGNRQQPERE
+224 
-238 STTAERDATP
+238 
-248 RLSQSHGGTE
+248 
-258 DGGVRLVCQA
+258 
-268 QIEAE
+268 
-273 LDRHW
+273 
-278 EKLHQGLTYYKP
+278 HQGLCYYKP
-290 ASCSAAAKLKA
+290 PSSSSAGKV
-301 NKEAAQ
+301 KEDKDVAQ
-307 PLKDLSLR
+307 PLKDFGLR
-315 LSKLLGLD
+315 ISKLLCLD
-323 EEKSLQILQCY
+323 EHQSVQLLQCY
-334 LQEDYRGTRNSLKS
+334 LQEDYRGTRDSLK
-348 VLQDE
+348 V
-353 RQSQAL
+353 
-359 LLKIADFYYEE
+359 ADYYYEE
-370 RVCLLRCVLLLLT
+370 RMCLLRCVLLLLT

-396 ASCVNKLEKDLVA
+396 SNCVNKLEKDLVSK
-409 NYKSQFENLFKA
+409 YKSQFENLFKA

-432 MTERQISR
+432 MTERQVSH
-440 WFRQCL
+440 WFLQCL

-452 LEILFLYYAYFEMS
+452 LEIIFLYYAYFEMS
-466 AADLLSF
+466 PSDLLSF
-473 TKVFKEHGFGLRQ
+473 TKMFKEQGFGLRQ
-486 TNRHLVDKSMDTL
+486 TNRHLVDKSMDAL

-515 DIDFLHKCALED
+515 DIDFLHKCALEE
-527 CTDQHQFYS
+527 CTEQHQFS
-536 TPEVTKEMDQLLL
+536 SAADVIKGMDQLLL
-549 TLGDIPHHGP
+549 TFGDIPHHGP

-570 LKPDESSPII
+570 LRPEESSPVI

-586 ALHLGVFKYLSTMLQ
+586 ALQLEVFKYISTMLK

-608 NCTASTAKMCIYG
+608 NVTAITAKMCIYG
-621 LLSFVI
+621 LLSFVV
-627 TSFEEETLGS
+627 TSFEEESLQTGGQAAQCS
-637 PQHLIDTACEVLSAQ
+637 HLIDAACEVLSAPN
-652 SLAELFWEMRPNMGL
+652 LAEVFWEM
-667 GMILD
+667 
-672 SAVGMFPHKAGPL
+672 
-685 LQLLTALL
+685 
-693 SNKSTVKKV
+693 V
-702 YTFLD
+702 YNFLD
-707 KMSFYTEVYK
+707 KMSYYTQVYK
-717 HKPSDVI
+717 HKPNDVI
-724 SKDDETL
+724 SKEDETL

-743 GSGQTNLRM
+743 GQTNLWM

-759 VVMAGEQG
+759 VMIGGEQG
-767 YVVRWDYSYS
+767 YVVRWDHSYS

-792 VSTADVIAHCERVKP
+792 VSTADVIAHCVRVKP
-807 ILDLVHKII
+807 VLDLVHKII

-854 VNCLIVLAA
+854 VNCLSVLAA
-863 RNPGKVWSSLH
+863 RMPAKVWSSLH

-882 STPLT
+882 SNPLT
-887 NMAQSISAEGMKAGN
+887 NMAQCVSAEGMKAGN
-902 YGNLLVQIEQPR
+902 YGNLLVQIEQPK

-971 IGCLILELVHAI
+971 IGR
-983 LNLSP
+983 
-988 EGEDVGSTPTLQ
+988 GSGQHPTLQ

-1027 DMVLAAQPS
+1027 DV
-1036 SGGTEGPE
+1036 GPG

-1063 LKPPSDVA
+1063 LKPPSDVV

-1088 IAVLAKYIYHK
+1088 IV
-1099 HDPALPRLAIQL
+1099 
-1111 LKRLAT
+1111 

-1126 LGSDA
+1126 LGNDA
-1131 AAIRD
+1131 VAIRD

-1141 LQSRTEDMRIKV
+1141 LQSKTEDMRIKV

-1178 KDGSEGSK
+1178 KDGTEGSK
-1186 EFLLGEWSCLQVVL
+1186 VGTAEIYEASLRVVL
-1200 DLIDSKQQ
+1200 LHLDL
-1208 GKYWCPPL
+1208 KYVELPPCGVGSDR
-1216 LQRAALAFLLA
+1216 LQTAGEVLVPPMLHKAALAFLLA

-1241 TKEKFWENLTTP
+1241 TKERFWENLTTP
-1253 LFGTLP
+1253 LFATLTPP
-1259 SPSEMTEYC
+1259 SDTTEAC

-1286 VVSSLEQS
+1286 VVSGSLEQS
-1294 LKDALQRF
+1294 LKDGLQKF
-1302 SSGRRYEYW
+1302 SNARRYEYW
-1311 SQYVKSLVCHIS
+1311 SQYVKSLVCHVA
-1323 ETEEEGVRSFAET
+1323 ETEEEGVGSLTET

-1348 LSTTHS
+1348 LSTSHS

-1359 TEESVK
+1359 TEDSTK

-1379 LMVPMSLPCLRLGS
+1379 LTIPMSVPCLRLGS

-1404 QWRSVLA
+1404 QWRSVVA
-1411 TAPDILTPLALIL
+1411 TAPDILSPLSLIL
-1424 ESVLQADQQLME
+1424 ESVLQADHHMME

-1455 NGREIP
+1455 NGGDIS

-1468 CVCDTVKD
+1468 CVCETVKD
-1476 EALSLMDSTHHL
+1476 EALALIDSTRHMS
-1488 TPQGDATEDRDS
+1488 QVGEGVEDEDS
-1500 METDSPRSLQK
+1500 METDSFRSPQK

-1526 ELCRVDEDGEHWVS
+1526 ELCRSDEDGEHWVS
-1540 VMRQVP
+1540 VMRKVP
-1546 VLPSVLSALELSLRL
+1546 VLPSVLSAVEISLRS
-1561 KQNLFFTEASLHLLL
+1561 KHNLYFSEAALHLLL

-1583 GAAAVAGAAVIQ
+1583 GAAAVAGAGIIQ
-1595 SICLPL
+1595 TICLPL

-1606 VSSNGA
+1606 GSSNGA

-1619 AQDSPCWPGVY
+1619 SQDSACWPGVY

-1669 VRTVQSLV
+1669 VRTVQSLA

-1703 PKLLRD
+1703 PKLLWD

-1746 PLARPQRA
+1746 PLPRTQRA
-1754 AAVAAAQTSA
+1754 PQTPS
-1764 KEAAVDGEREEAEQ
+1764 KEAAGGGEREEAEQ
-1778 KALLTVQ
+1778 KALLAVQ

-1803 PDCCQILLDQCMDL
+1803 PDCCQILLDQHGPGRVSDPVRAQLHNASVRPRCGPFVWDL
-1817 AEYRTLFVL
+1817 LA
-1826 SFTAPA
+1826 
-1832 FDPDVA
+1832 
-1838 PSFGTLLGTI
+1838 TI
-1848 NVALSMLGEI
+1848 NVGLSMLGEI
-1858 EKKKEPASVN
+1858 EKKKEPVSQS
-1868 IASLASSDEIQ
+1868 IASLASSEEIQ

-1893 YVLTSQ
+1893 YVLISQ
-1899 AARCLKDPSILP
+1899 AS
-1911 RDKQR
+1911 
-1916 LKQELSS
+1916 
-1923 ELNTLLSGLY
+1923 TLLSSLS

-1948 LPSKPTTPGSKGS
+1948 LPSTQNKPPTPGSKAS
-1961 HEGQEPVIQLVQA
+1961 HEGQEPFIQLVQA

>member
-1 MWKNSDDTH
+1 MAETKMAESELSVRSCRELWTILL
-10 VSDSMKQKSRA
+10 
-21 KKTPSNN
+21 
-28 EPTTTTGRKLR
+28 GRSALR
-39 ERLISWFT
+39 E
-47 MKLIPPTMSS
+47 P
-57 ASPGVKQRGSRT
+57 
-69 SITSDTVRVCFVVYR
+69 
-84 MAAPAMP
+84 
-91 AITHVLV
+91 
-98 GTGLVTPSAMR
+98 
-109 DRNSASIMPVTVTTM
+109 
-124 ENRSKT
+124 
-130 FLLQHQAEKG
+130 
-140 HHHGGRDDAAVRR
+140 
-153 GTELE
+153 
-158 HGAAGAEQAVP
+158 
-169 FVLYVESLDDQ
+169 
-180 GYGAPGVLVPHR
+180 
-192 HVDTQHHGHDDR
+192 
-204 GLHQHWVDL
+204 
-213 HFCRAETIVCV
+213 
-224 CMRGKGNRQQPERE
+224 
-238 STTAERDATP
+238 
-248 RLSQSHGGTE
+248 
-258 DGGVRLVCQA
+258 A

-278 EKLHQGLTYYKP
+278 DRLHQGLSYYKP
-290 ASCSAAAKLKA
+290 PSSSSAGKVKE
-301 NKEAAQ
+301 NKDVAQ
-307 PLKDLSLR
+307 PLKDFGLR
-315 LSKLLGLD
+315 ISKILGLD
-323 EEKSLQILQCY
+323 EQQSVQLLQCY
-334 LQEDYRGTRNSLKS
+334 LQEDYRGTRDSLKV
-348 VLQDE
+348 VLKDE

-359 LLKIADFYYEE
+359 LLKVADYYYEE
-370 RVCLLRCVLLLLT
+370 RMCLLRCVLLLLT
-383 YFQDERHPYRAEY
+383 YFQDERHPYRTEY
-396 ASCVNKLEKDLVA
+396 ANCVNKLEKDLVSK
-409 NYKSQFENLFKA
+409 YQSQFENLFKA

-432 MTERQISR
+432 MTERQVSL
-440 WFRQCL
+440 WFLQCL

-452 LEILFLYYAYFEMS
+452 LEIIFLYYAYFEMS
-466 AADLLSF
+466 PSDLLSF
-473 TKVFKEHGFGLRQ
+473 TKMFKEQGFGLRQ
-486 TNRHLVDKSMDTL
+486 TNRHLVDKSMDAL
-499 VDRIGYFSSLI
+499 VDRIGYLSSLI

-527 CTDQHQFYS
+527 CTEQHQFAS
-536 TPEVTKEMDQLLL
+536 APEIIKEMDQLLL
-549 TLGDIPHHGP
+549 TFGDIPHHGP

-570 LKPDESSPII
+570 LRPDESSPVI

-586 ALHLGVFKYLSTMLQ
+586 ALQLEVFKYISTMLK

-608 NCTASTAKMCIYG
+608 NCTASTAKMCVYG

-627 TSFEEETLGS
+627 TSFEEESLQTGGVATQCS
-637 PQHLIDTACEVLSAQ
+637 HLIDAACEVLSAP
-652 SLAELFWEMRPNMGL
+652 SLAEVFWEMKPNMGL

-672 SAVGMFPHKAGPL
+672 SAVGMFPHKIGPL

-702 YTFLD
+702 YNFLD
-707 KMSFYTEVYK
+707 KMSFYTQVYK
-717 HKPSDVI
+717 HKPNDII

-743 GSGQTNLRM
+743 GTGQTNLWM

-759 VVMAGEQG
+759 VMIAGEQG
-767 YVVRWDYSYS
+767 YVVRWDHSYS

-792 VSTADVIAHCERVKP
+792 VSTADVIAHCARVKP

-854 VNCLIVLAA
+854 VNCLSVLAA
-863 RNPGKVWSSLH
+863 RMPGKVWSSLH

-882 STPLT
+882 SNPLT
-887 NMAQSISAEGMKAGN
+887 SMSQCVSAEGMKAGN

-920 IAFLRLITTLVKGQL
+920 IAFLRLVTTLVKGQL

-971 IGCLILELVHAI
+971 IGCLILELIHAI

-988 EGEDVGSTPTLQ
+988 EGEDQGSTPTLQ

-1027 DMVLAAQPS
+1027 DVVLAAQPS
-1036 SGGTEGPE
+1036 SCGSEGPG

-1063 LKPPSDVA
+1063 LKPPSDVV

-1088 IAVLAKYIYHK
+1088 IVVLAKYIYHK

-1126 LGSDA
+1126 LGNDA

-1141 LQSRTEDMRIKV
+1141 LQSKTEDMRIKV

-1178 KDGSEGSK
+1178 KDGKEGSK
-1186 EFLLGEWSCLQVVL
+1186 EFLLGEWSCLHVVL

-1216 LQRAALAFLLA
+1216 LHRAALAFLLA

-1241 TKEKFWENLTTP
+1241 TKERFWENLTTP
-1253 LFGTLP
+1253 LFGTLTPP
-1259 SPSEMTEYC
+1259 SDTTEPC

-1286 VVSSLEQS
+1286 VVSGSLEQS
-1294 LKDALQRF
+1294 LKDGLQKF
-1302 SSGRRYEYW
+1302 SNARRYEYW
-1311 SQYVKSLVCHIS
+1311 SQYVKSLVCHVADM
-1323 ETEEEGVRSFAET
+1323 EEEGICSFPET

-1354 DVMQL
+1354 DVMQV
-1359 TEESVK
+1359 TEDSTK

-1379 LMVPMSLPCLRLGS
+1379 LTTPMSVPCLRLGS

-1398 LLILLK
+1398 LLVLLK
-1404 QWRSVLA
+1404 QWKSVVA
-1411 TAPDILTPLALIL
+1411 TAPDILSPLSLIL
-1424 ESVLQADQQLME
+1424 ESVLQADQQMME
-1436 RTKAKIFS
+1436 RTKAKILS

-1455 NGREIP
+1455 NGGDIS

-1468 CVCDTVKD
+1468 SVCETVKD
-1476 EALSLMDSTHHL
+1476 EALALIDNTRHMSQM
-1488 TPQGDATEDRDS
+1488 GDIAEDEDS
-1500 METDSPRSLQK
+1500 METDSFRGPQK

-1526 ELCRVDEDGEHWVS
+1526 ELCRTDEDGEHWVS
-1540 VMRQVP
+1540 VMRRVP
-1546 VLPSVLSALELSLRL
+1546 VLPSVLSAVELSLRS
-1561 KQNLFFTEASLHLLL
+1561 KHNLYFTEAALHLLL

-1583 GAAAVAGAAVIQ
+1583 GAAAVAGAGVIQ
-1595 SICLPL
+1595 TICLPL

-1619 AQDSPCWPGVY
+1619 SQDSACWPGVY

-1669 VRTVQSLV
+1669 VRTVQSLA

-1746 PLARPQRA
+1746 PLPRTQRA
-1754 AAVAAAQTSA
+1754 PQTPS
-1764 KEAAVDGEREEAEQ
+1764 KEAAGGGEREEAEQ
-1778 KALLTVQ
+1778 KALLAVQ

-1803 PDCCQILLDQCMDL
+1803 PDCCQILLDQSMDL

-1826 SFTAPA
+1826 SFTTPA

-1838 PSFGTLLGTI
+1838 PSFGTLLATI
-1848 NVALSMLGEI
+1848 NVALSMLSEM
-1858 EKKKEPASVN
+1858 EKKKEPVSLS
-1868 IASLASSDEIQ
+1868 IASLASSEEIQ

-1893 YVLTSQ
+1893 YVLISQ
-1899 AARCLKDPSILP
+1899 AVRCLKDPSILP

-1923 ELNTLLSGLY
+1923 ELSTLLSSLS

-1940 PSSPASGM
+1940 PSSPASGI
-1948 LPSKPTTPGSKGS
+1948 LPSTQSKPSTPGSKAS
-1961 HEGQEPVIQLVQA
+1961 HEGQEPFIQLVQA

>member
-1 MWKNSDDTH
+1 M
-10 VSDSMKQKSRA
+10 R
-21 KKTPSNN
+21 
-28 EPTTTTGRKLR
+28 EP
-39 ERLISWFT
+39 
-47 MKLIPPTMSS
+47 
-57 ASPGVKQRGSRT
+57 
-69 SITSDTVRVCFVVYR
+69 
-84 MAAPAMP
+84 
-91 AITHVLV
+91 
-98 GTGLVTPSAMR
+98 
-109 DRNSASIMPVTVTTM
+109 
-124 ENRSKT
+124 
-130 FLLQHQAEKG
+130 
-140 HHHGGRDDAAVRR
+140 
-153 GTELE
+153 
-158 HGAAGAEQAVP
+158 
-169 FVLYVESLDDQ
+169 
-180 GYGAPGVLVPHR
+180 
-192 HVDTQHHGHDDR
+192 
-204 GLHQHWVDL
+204 
-213 HFCRAETIVCV
+213 
-224 CMRGKGNRQQPERE
+224 
-238 STTAERDATP
+238 
-248 RLSQSHGGTE
+248 
-258 DGGVRLVCQA
+258 A
-268 QIEAE
+268 QIEGE

-278 EKLHQGLTYYKP
+278 ERLHQGLGYYKP
-290 ASCSAAAKLKA
+290 PSPSSAGKVKD
-301 NKEAAQ
+301 KKDVAQ
-307 PLKDLSLR
+307 PLKDFGFR
-315 LSKLLGLD
+315 ISKLLNLD
-323 EEKSLQILQCY
+323 EQQSVQLLQCY
-334 LQEDYRGTRNSLKS
+334 LQEDYRGTQDSLKV
-348 VLQDE
+348 VLKDD

-359 LLKIADFYYEE
+359 LLKIADYYYEE
-370 RVCLLRCVLLLLT
+370 RMCLLRCVLLLLT
-383 YFQDERHPYRAEY
+383 YFQDERHPYRTEY
-396 ASCVNKLEKDLVA
+396 SNCVNKLEKDLVSS
-409 NYKSQFENLFKA
+409 YQSQFENLFNA

-432 MTERQISR
+432 MTERQVSR
-440 WFRQCL
+440 WFMQCL

-452 LEILFLYYAYFEMS
+452 LEIIFLYYAYFEMS
-466 AADLLSF
+466 PSDLLSF
-473 TKVFKEHGFGLRQ
+473 TKMFKDQGFGLRQ
-486 TNRHLVDKSMDTL
+486 TNRHLVDKSMDAL
-499 VDRIGYFSSLI
+499 VDRIGYLSSLI

-527 CTDQHQFYS
+527 CTEQHQFHGAS
-536 TPEVTKEMDQLLL
+536 DVIKEMDQLLL
-549 TLGDIPHHGP
+549 TFGDIPHHGP

-570 LKPDESSPII
+570 LRPDESSPVI

-586 ALHLGVFKYLSTMLQ
+586 ALQLGVFKYLSSMLKA
-601 GLGVSGN
+601 LGVSGN

-627 TSFEEETLGS
+627 TSFEEESLQANGEEGS
-637 PQHLIDTACEVLSAQ
+637 HLIEAACEVLSAP
-652 SLAELFWEMRPNMGL
+652 SLAEVFWEMKPNRGL

-672 SAVGMFPHKAGPL
+672 SAAGMFPHKIGPL
-685 LQLLTALL
+685 LQLLTALV

-702 YTFLD
+702 YNFLD
-707 KMSFYTEVYK
+707 KMSFYTQVYK
-717 HKPSDVI
+717 HKPNDII

-743 GSGQTNLRM
+743 GTGQTNLWM

-759 VVMAGEQG
+759 VVIAGEQG
-767 YVVRWDYSYS
+767 YMVRWDYSYS
-777 SWTLFTCEVEMLLHV
+777 AWTLFTCEVEMLLHV
-792 VSTADVIAHCERVKP
+792 VSTADVIAHCVRVKP

-816 STDWTVSDC
+816 GIDWTVSDC

-841 SVINPPVDVIASC
+841 SVINPPVEVIASC
-854 VNCLIVLAA
+854 VSCLSVLAA
-863 RNPGKVWSSLH
+863 RMPGKVWSSLH

-882 STPLT
+882 SSPLT
-887 NMAQSISAEGMKAGN
+887 SMAQSISAEGMKAGN
-902 YGNLLVQIEQPR
+902 YGNLLVQIEQPS

-935 GSTQNKGLIPCVLL
+935 GNTQSKGLIPCVLL

-959 KWRYNTYGVRER
+959 KWRYNTNGVRER
-971 IGCLILELVHAI
+971 IGCYILELIHAI

-988 EGEDVGSTPTLQ
+988 EGEDQGSTPTLQ

-1019 MGVGVDTI
+1019 MAVGVDTI
-1027 DMVLAAQPS
+1027 DVVLAAQPS
-1036 SGGTEGPE
+1036 SCGSEGPG

-1063 LKPPSDVA
+1063 LKPPSDAV

-1083 HGNNL
+1083 HGSNL
-1088 IAVLAKYIYHK
+1088 VIVLAKYIYHK

-1136 AFLTR
+1136 AFLAR
-1141 LQSRTEDMRIKV
+1141 LQSKTEDLRIKV

-1178 KDGSEGSK
+1178 KDGNEGSK
-1186 EFLLGEWSCLQVVL
+1186 EFQVGEWSCLHVVL

-1216 LQRAALAFLLA
+1216 LHRAALAFLLA

-1241 TKEKFWENLTTP
+1241 TKERFWENLTTP
-1253 LFGTLP
+1253 LFGTLTP
-1259 SPSEMTEYC
+1259 ASDTTEPC
-1268 VLETC
+1268 VLEAC

-1278 IIGLEIYY
+1278 IVGLEIYY
-1286 VVSSLEQS
+1286 VVSGSLEQS
-1294 LKDALQRF
+1294 LKDGLQKF
-1302 SSGRRYEYW
+1302 SNARRYDYW
-1311 SQYVKSLVCHIS
+1311 SQYVKSLVCHVA
-1323 ETEEEGVRSFAET
+1323 ETEEEGICYFPET

-1348 LSTTHS
+1348 LSTTHA
-1354 DVMQL
+1354 DVMHL
-1359 TEESVK
+1359 TEDSTK
-1365 LKLFMDVLDGTKAA
+1365 LKLFMDVVDGTKAA
-1379 LMVPMSLPCLRLGS
+1379 LTAPTSVPRLRLGS

-1404 QWRSVLA
+1404 QWRSVVA
-1411 TAPDILTPLALIL
+1411 AAPDILSPLAQIL
-1424 ESVLQADQQLME
+1424 ESVLQADQQMMD

-1444 ALISVLQIQGL
+1444 ALISVLHIQGL
-1455 NGREIP
+1455 NGGDIS

-1468 CVCDTVKD
+1468 SVCETVKD
-1476 EALSLMDSTHHL
+1476 EALVLIDNTRHMSQMGAMLE
-1488 TPQGDATEDRDS
+1488 QEDS
-1500 METDSPRSLQK
+1500 METDSPRGLQK

-1526 ELCRVDEDGEHWVS
+1526 ELCRSDEDGEHWVL
-1540 VMRQVP
+1540 VMRRVP
-1546 VLPSVLSALELSLRL
+1546 VLPSVLSAVEISLRC
-1561 KQNLFFTEASLHLLL
+1561 KQNLFFTEAALHLLL

-1583 GAAAVAGAAVIQ
+1583 GAVAVAGAGVVQ
-1595 SICLPL
+1595 TICLPL

-1619 AQDSPCWPGVY
+1619 SQDSACWPGVY

-1669 VRTVQSLV
+1669 VRTVQSLS

-1703 PKLLRD
+1703 PNLLRD
-1709 VQVNLCYLCQTCTYL
+1709 VQINLCYLCQTCTYL
-1724 LHSKKMLHHYLQA
+1724 LHSKKMLHHYLQS

-1746 PLARPQRA
+1746 PWTQRPPQTLNKDA
-1754 AAVAAAQTSA
+1754 AAAAA
-1764 KEAAVDGEREEAEQ
+1764 AATGGGEREEAEQ
-1778 KALLTVQ
+1778 KALLAVQ

-1817 AEYRTLFVL
+1817 AEYSTLFVL
-1826 SFTAPA
+1826 SFNTPA

-1838 PSFGTLLGTI
+1838 PSFGTLLATI
-1848 NVALSMLGEI
+1848 NVALGMLGEM
-1858 EKKKEPASVN
+1858 EKKKEPASVS
-1868 IASLASSDEIQ
+1868 IASLASVEEIQ

-1893 YVLTSQ
+1893 YVLISQ
-1899 AARCLKDPSILP
+1899 AVRCLKDPTILP

-1923 ELNTLLSGLY
+1923 ELSTLLSSLS

-1940 PSSPASGM
+1940 PSSPASGI
-1948 LPSKPTTPGSKGS
+1948 LPSIQSKPSTPGSKAS
-1961 HEGQEPVIQLVQA
+1961 HEVQEPLIQLVQA

>member
-1 MWKNSDDTH
+1 MANSGTCGR
-10 VSDSMKQKSRA
+10 SSRELW
-21 KKTPSNN
+21 TILL
-28 EPTTTTGRKLR
+28 GRSALR
-39 ERLISWFT
+39 E
-47 MKLIPPTMSS
+47 P
-57 ASPGVKQRGSRT
+57 
-69 SITSDTVRVCFVVYR
+69 
-84 MAAPAMP
+84 
-91 AITHVLV
+91 
-98 GTGLVTPSAMR
+98 
-109 DRNSASIMPVTVTTM
+109 
-124 ENRSKT
+124 
-130 FLLQHQAEKG
+130 
-140 HHHGGRDDAAVRR
+140 
-153 GTELE
+153 
-158 HGAAGAEQAVP
+158 
-169 FVLYVESLDDQ
+169 
-180 GYGAPGVLVPHR
+180 
-192 HVDTQHHGHDDR
+192 
-204 GLHQHWVDL
+204 
-213 HFCRAETIVCV
+213 
-224 CMRGKGNRQQPERE
+224 
-238 STTAERDATP
+238 
-248 RLSQSHGGTE
+248 
-258 DGGVRLVCQA
+258 A

-273 LDRHW
+273 LDRNW
-278 EKLHQGLTYYKP
+278 ERLHLGLCYYKP
-290 ASCSAAAKLKA
+290 PSPSSAEKLKA
-301 NKEAAQ
+301 DKDVTQ
-307 PLKDLSLR
+307 PMKDFSLKI
-315 LSKLLGLD
+315 SKLLGLD
-323 EEKSLQILQCY
+323 ELQSVQILECY
-334 LQEDYRGTRNSLKS
+334 LQEDYRGTRNTMKS

-353 RQSQAL
+353 RQNQAL
-359 LLKIADFYYEE
+359 LLKIADYYYEE
-370 RVCLLRCVLLLLT
+370 RICLLRCVLLLLT
-383 YFQDERHPYRAEY
+383 FFQDERHPFRAEY
-396 ASCVNKLEKDLVA
+396 SNCVNKLEKDLVA
-409 NYKSQFENLFKA
+409 QYQQQFESLFKA

-432 MTERQISR
+432 MTERQVSR
-440 WFRQCL
+440 WFLQCL

-452 LEILFLYYAYFEMS
+452 LEILFLYYAYFEMVPT
-466 AADLLSF
+466 DLLSF
-473 TKVFKEHGFGLRQ
+473 TKIFKEQGFGHRQ

-499 VDRIGYFSSLI
+499 VERIGYLSSLI

-527 CTDQHQFYS
+527 HTEQHQFFS
-536 TPEVTKEMDQLLL
+536 VPEICKEMDQILL
-549 TLGDIPHHGP
+549 TFGDISHHAP

-570 LKPDESSPII
+570 LNPDESSPVV

-586 ALHLGVFKYLSTMLQ
+586 TLQLGVFQYLTHMLQ
-601 GLGVSGN
+601 ALGSGAN
-608 NCTASTAKMCIYG
+608 NCTASTARMCIYG
-621 LLSFVI
+621 LISFVI

-637 PQHLIDTACEVLSAQ
+637 QQHLINVACEVLAAPN
-652 SLAELFWEMRPNMGL
+652 LAELFWETKPNMGL

-672 SAVGMFPHKAGPL
+672 SAVGVFPHKTGPL

-693 SNKSTVKKV
+693 SDKSTAKKV
-702 YTFLD
+702 YSFLD

-717 HKPSDVI
+717 HKPNDIVSRE
-724 SKDDETL
+724 DETL

-743 GSGQTNLRM
+743 GVGQTNLRM
-752 PQGVLGQ
+752 PQGCLGQ
-759 VVMAGEQG
+759 VVLGDQG
-767 YVVRWDYSYS
+767 YMVRWDYSYS
-777 SWTLFTCEVEMLLHV
+777 SWTLFTCEIEMLLHV
-792 VSTADVIAHCERVKP
+792 VSTADVIVHCERVKP
-807 ILDLVHKII
+807 ILDLVHKVI

-825 LLPLTSR
+825 LLPITSR

-854 VNCLIVLAA
+854 VNCLTVLAA
-863 RNPGKVWSSLH
+863 RMPGKVWSSLH

-902 YGNLLVQIEQPR
+902 YGNLLVLIEQPR

-920 IAFLRLITTLVKGQL
+920 VAFLRLITTLVKGQL

-971 IGCLILELVHAI
+971 IGCLILELIHAI

-988 EGEDVGSTPTLQ
+988 EGESQGSTPSLQ
-1000 SLCIYSLANTEAG
+1000 SLCIYSLANTDAG
-1013 QAVVNI
+1013 QAIVNI
-1019 MGVGVDTI
+1019 MGIGVDTI

-1036 SGGTEGPE
+1036 SGGSEGPG

-1063 LKPPSDVA
+1063 LKPPSDVV

-1136 AFLTR
+1136 AFLIR
-1141 LQSRTEDMRIKV
+1141 LQSKTEDVRIKV
-1153 MILEFLTVA
+1153 MTLEFLTVA

-1200 DLIDSKQQ
+1200 DLIDCRQQ

-1216 LQRAALAFLLA
+1216 LHRAALAFLHA
-1227 LWQDRRDSA
+1227 LWQDRRESA

-1241 TKEKFWENLTTP
+1241 TKEKFWENLTTT

-1259 SPSEMTEYC
+1259 SPSDITEPC
-1268 VLETC
+1268 ILETC

-1286 VVSSLEQS
+1286 VVSGSLEQS
-1294 LKDALQRF
+1294 LKDTLKKL
-1302 SSGRRYEYW
+1302 STGKRYEYW
-1311 SQYVKSLVCHIS
+1311 SQYVKSLVCHMA
-1323 ETEEEGVRSFAET
+1323 ETEEDGIRSFSEC

-1348 LSTTHS
+1348 LSTSHS

-1359 TEESVK
+1359 TDDSTR

-1379 LMVPMSLPCLRLGS
+1379 LMVPMSVPCLRLGS

-1404 QWRSVLA
+1404 HWKSVVA
-1411 TAPDILTPLALIL
+1411 SAPDVLPPLSLIL
-1424 ESVLQADQQLME
+1424 ENILQADQQLIE
-1436 RTKAKIFS
+1436 RTKAKVFS

-1455 NGREIP
+1455 SSGEIS

-1468 CVCDTVKD
+1468 CVCETVQD
-1476 EALSLMDSTHHL
+1476 EALALMDSTRHTAL
-1488 TPQGDATEDRDS
+1488 IGDIPEDKDS
-1500 METDSPRSLQK
+1500 METDSTPRNLHQ

-1526 ELCRVDEDGEHWVS
+1526 ELCRVDEDGEHWPL
-1540 VMRQVP
+1540 VMRKLP
-1546 VLPSVLSALELSLRL
+1546 VLPSVLSALELSLRV
-1561 KQNLFFTEASLHLLL
+1561 KQNLYFTEAALHLLL

-1583 GAAAVAGAAVIQ
+1583 GAATVAGAGVIQ

-1606 VSSNGA
+1606 ITTNGT
-1612 SQSFSRK
+1612 SQISGFSRK
-1619 AQDSPCWPGVY
+1619 SQDTPSWPGVY

-1643 LRYNFINEALD
+1643 LRYNFVNEALD

-1669 VRTVQSLV
+1669 VRTVQSLA

-1703 PKLLRD
+1703 PQLLRD

-1724 LHSKKMLHHYLQA
+1724 LHSKKMLHHYLQT
-1737 KNGEALPPG
+1737 KNGEALPQG
-1746 PLARPQRA
+1746 PLPRAQRGPQTPSKQPA
-1754 AAVAAAQTSA
+1754 GAGA
-1764 KEAAVDGEREEAEQ
+1764 GEREEVEQ
-1778 KALLTVQ
+1778 KALLAVQ

-1803 PDCCQILLDQCMDL
+1803 PDCCQILLDQSMDL
-1817 AEYRTLFVL
+1817 AEYHTLFVL
-1826 SFTAPA
+1826 SFTTPA
-1832 FDPDVA
+1832 FESDVA
-1838 PSFGTLLGTI
+1838 PSFGTLLATI
-1848 NVALSMLGEI
+1848 NVALSMLGEVD
-1858 EKKKEPASVN
+1858 KKKEPASLSVG
-1868 IASLASSDEIQ
+1868 SLASSEEIQ
-1879 ALKSLLMFTMENCF
+1879 ALKSLLIFTMENCF
-1893 YVLTSQ
+1893 YVLISQ
-1899 AARCLKDPSILP
+1899 AVRYLKDPTVHL

-1916 LKQELSS
+1916 MKQELSS
-1923 ELNTLLSGLY
+1923 ELSTLLSSLSRY
-1933 RHFRRGS
+1933 FRRGS
-1940 PSSPASGM
+1940 PSSPASGL
-1948 LPSKPTTPGSKGS
+1948 LPSPQGKPSTPGSKVGP
-1961 HEGQEPVIQLVQA
+1961 EGQEPFIQLVQA
-1974 FVRLVQR
+1974 FVRHVQR

>member
-1 MWKNSDDTH
+1 LAVASSLN
-10 VSDSMKQKSRA
+10 VSCRELWTILM
-21 KKTPSNN
+21 
-28 EPTTTTGRKLR
+28 GRSALR
-39 ERLISWFT
+39 E
-47 MKLIPPTMSS
+47 
-57 ASPGVKQRGSRT
+57 
-69 SITSDTVRVCFVVYR
+69 
-84 MAAPAMP
+84 
-91 AITHVLV
+91 
-98 GTGLVTPSAMR
+98 
-109 DRNSASIMPVTVTTM
+109 TT
-124 ENRSKT
+124 
-130 FLLQHQAEKG
+130 
-140 HHHGGRDDAAVRR
+140 
-153 GTELE
+153 
-158 HGAAGAEQAVP
+158 
-169 FVLYVESLDDQ
+169 
-180 GYGAPGVLVPHR
+180 
-192 HVDTQHHGHDDR
+192 
-204 GLHQHWVDL
+204 
-213 HFCRAETIVCV
+213 
-224 CMRGKGNRQQPERE
+224 
-238 STTAERDATP
+238 
-248 RLSQSHGGTE
+248 
-258 DGGVRLVCQA
+258 
-268 QIEAE
+268 QIGAE

-278 EKLHQGLTYYKP
+278 DRLHQGLSYYKP
-290 ASCSAAAKLKA
+290 PSSTSAGKV
-301 NKEAAQ
+301 KEKKDVAQ
-307 PLKDLSLR
+307 PLKDFGLR
-315 LSKLLGLD
+315 ISKLLGLD
-323 EEKSLQILQCY
+323 EQQSVQLLQCY
-334 LQEDYRGTRNSLKS
+334 LQEDYRGTRDSLK
-348 VLQDE
+348 VPLLIDE

-359 LLKIADFYYEE
+359 LFKIADYYYEE
-370 RVCLLRCVLLLLT
+370 RICLLRCVLLLLT

-396 ASCVNKLEKDLVA
+396 CNCVNKLEKDLVS
-409 NYKSQFENLFKA
+409 NYQSQFENLFRA

-432 MTERQISR
+432 MTERQVSR
-440 WFRQCL
+440 WFLQCL

-452 LEILFLYYAYFEMS
+452 LEIIFLYYAYFEMS
-466 AADLLSF
+466 PSDLLSF
-473 TKVFKEHGFGLRQ
+473 TKMFKEQGFGLRQ
-486 TNRHLVDKSMDTL
+486 TNRHLVDKSMDEL
-499 VDRIGYFSSLI
+499 VERIGYLSSLI

-527 CTDQHQFYS
+527 CTEQHQFS
-536 TPEVTKEMDQLLL
+536 SARDVIKEMDQLLL
-549 TLGDIPHHGP
+549 TFGDIPHHGP

-570 LKPDESSPII
+570 LRPDESSPVI

-586 ALHLGVFKYLSTMLQ
+586 ALQLEVFKYLSTMLK

-627 TSFEEETLGS
+627 ASFEEESLQCS
-637 PQHLIDTACEVLSAQ
+637 HLIDAACEVLSAPN
-652 SLAELFWEMRPNMGL
+652 LAEVFWEMKPNMGL

-672 SAVGMFPHKAGPL
+672 SAVGMFPHKIGPL

-702 YTFLD
+702 YNFLD
-707 KMSFYTEVYK
+707 KMFFYTQVYK
-717 HKPSDVI
+717 HKPNDII

-743 GSGQTNLRM
+743 GKGQTNLWM

-759 VVMAGEQG
+759 VMIGGDQG

-792 VSTADVIAHCERVKP
+792 VSTADVIAHCARVKP

-854 VNCLIVLAA
+854 VNCLSVLAA
-863 RNPGKVWSSLH
+863 RMPGKVWSSLH

-882 STPLT
+882 SNPLT
-887 NMAQSISAEGMKAGN
+887 SITHAEGMKAGN

-971 IGCLILELVHAI
+971 IGKDIFIMVGESYI
-983 LNLSP
+983 FLSDWGQMSRKP
-988 EGEDVGSTPTLQ
+988 EKTP

-1027 DMVLAAQPS
+1027 DVVLAAQPS
-1036 SGGTEGPE
+1036 SCGSEGPG

-1063 LKPPSDVA
+1063 LKPPSDVV

-1088 IAVLAKYIYHK
+1088 IVVLAKYIYHK

-1141 LQSRTEDMRIKV
+1141 LQSKTEDMRIKV

-1168 LIELFLNLEV
+1168 LIELFLNLDV

-1186 EFLLGEWSCLQVVL
+1186 EFLLGEWSCLHVVL

-1241 TKEKFWENLTTP
+1241 TKDQFWENLMTSTM
-1253 LFGTLP
+1253 LSGNFRIACVHIYCFYFIIQIFG
-1259 SPSEMTEYC
+1259 
-1268 VLETC
+1268 
-1273 AFVMK
+1273 K
-1278 IIGLEIYY
+1278 
-1286 VVSSLEQS
+1286 QS
-1294 LKDALQRF
+1294 LKDGLQRF
-1302 SSGRRYEYW
+1302 SNARRYEYW
-1311 SQYVKSLVCHIS
+1311 SQYVKSLVCHV
-1323 ETEEEGVRSFAET
+1323 TEMEDEGICYFPET

-1348 LSTTHS
+1348 LSTSHS

-1359 TEESVK
+1359 TDNSTK

-1379 LMVPMSLPCLRLGS
+1379 LTTPMSVPCLRLGS
-1393 MMATL
+1393 MTATL

-1404 QWRSVLA
+1404 QWRRCVFLVVA
-1411 TAPDILTPLALIL
+1411 TAPDILSPLSLIL
-1424 ESVLQADQQLME
+1424 ESVLQADQHLME

-1444 ALISVLQIQGL
+1444 TLISVLQIQGL
-1455 NGREIP
+1455 NSGDIS

-1468 CVCDTVKD
+1468 SVCETVKD
-1476 EALSLMDSTHHL
+1476 EALALIDSTRHMSHM
-1488 TPQGDATEDRDS
+1488 GDAAEDEDS
-1500 METDSPRSLQK
+1500 METDSPRGLQK

-1526 ELCRVDEDGEHWVS
+1526 ELCRTDEDGEHWVS
-1540 VMRQVP
+1540 VMRKIP
-1546 VLPSVLSALELSLRL
+1546 VLPSVLSAVELSLRS
-1561 KQNLFFTEASLHLLL
+1561 KHNVYFTEAALHLLL

-1583 GAAAVAGAAVIQ
+1583 GAAAVAGAGVTQ
-1595 SICLPL
+1595 TICLPL

-1619 AQDSPCWPGVY
+1619 SQDSACWPGVY

-1669 VRTVQSLV
+1669 VRTVQSLA

-1703 PKLLRD
+1703 PKLLHD
-1709 VQVNLCYLCQTCTYL
+1709 IQVNLCYLCQTCTYL

-1737 KNGEALPPG
+1737 KNGEAMPPG
-1746 PLARPQRA
+1746 PLPRTQRPT
-1754 AAVAAAQTSA
+1754 QTPT
-1764 KEAAVDGEREEAEQ
+1764 KEAACGGEREEAEQ
-1778 KALLTVQ
+1778 KALLAVQ

-1791 LSKTLATLQHFT
+1791 LSKTLAALQHFT

-1826 SFTAPA
+1826 SFTTPA

-1838 PSFGTLLGTI
+1838 PSFGTLLATI
-1848 NVALSMLGEI
+1848 NVALSMLSEM
-1858 EKKKEPASVN
+1858 EKKKEPVSLS
-1868 IASLASSDEIQ
+1868 IASIASSDEIQ

-1893 YVLTSQ
+1893 YVLISQ
-1899 AARCLKDPSILP
+1899 AVRCLKDPSILP

-1923 ELNTLLSGLY
+1923 ELSTLLSSLS

-1940 PSSPASGM
+1940 PSSPATGILHSTQ
-1948 LPSKPTTPGSKGS
+1948 SKPPTPGSKARD
-1961 HEGQEPVIQLVQA
+1961 EGQEPFIQLVQA

>member
-1 MWKNSDDTH
+1 MAESEMSVRSCRELWTILL
-10 VSDSMKQKSRA
+10 
-21 KKTPSNN
+21 
-28 EPTTTTGRKLR
+28 GRSALR
-39 ERLISWFT
+39 E
-47 MKLIPPTMSS
+47 P
-57 ASPGVKQRGSRT
+57 
-69 SITSDTVRVCFVVYR
+69 
-84 MAAPAMP
+84 
-91 AITHVLV
+91 
-98 GTGLVTPSAMR
+98 
-109 DRNSASIMPVTVTTM
+109 
-124 ENRSKT
+124 
-130 FLLQHQAEKG
+130 
-140 HHHGGRDDAAVRR
+140 
-153 GTELE
+153 
-158 HGAAGAEQAVP
+158 
-169 FVLYVESLDDQ
+169 
-180 GYGAPGVLVPHR
+180 
-192 HVDTQHHGHDDR
+192 
-204 GLHQHWVDL
+204 
-213 HFCRAETIVCV
+213 
-224 CMRGKGNRQQPERE
+224 
-238 STTAERDATP
+238 
-248 RLSQSHGGTE
+248 
-258 DGGVRLVCQA
+258 A

-278 EKLHQGLTYYKP
+278 DRLHQGLSYYKP
-290 ASCSAAAKLKA
+290 PSSSSAGKVKD
-301 NKEAAQ
+301 NKDVAQ
-307 PLKDLSLR
+307 PLKDFGLR
-315 LSKLLGLD
+315 ISKLLGLD
-323 EEKSLQILQCY
+323 EQQSVQLLQCY
-334 LQEDYRGTRNSLKS
+334 LQEDYRGTRDSLKV
-348 VLQDE
+348 VLKDE

-359 LLKIADFYYEE
+359 LLKIADYYYEE
-370 RVCLLRCVLLLLT
+370 RMCLLRCVLLLLT

-396 ASCVNKLEKDLVA
+396 CNCVTKLEKDLVRS
-409 NYKSQFENLFKA
+409 YQSQFEILFKS

-432 MTERQISR
+432 MTERQVSR
-440 WFRQCL
+440 WFLQCL

-452 LEILFLYYAYFEMS
+452 LEIIFLYYAYFEMS
-466 AADLLSF
+466 PADLLSF
-473 TKVFKEHGFGLRQ
+473 TKMFKEQGFGLRQ
-486 TNRHLVDKSMDTL
+486 TNRHLVDKSMDAL
-499 VDRIGYFSSLI
+499 VDRIGYLSSLI

-515 DIDFLHKCALED
+515 DVDFLHKCALED
-527 CTDQHQFYS
+527 STEQHQFS
-536 TPEVTKEMDQLLL
+536 GASDVIKEMDQLLL
-549 TLGDIPHHGP
+549 TFGDIPHHGP
-559 VLLAWVLLRHT
+559 VLLSWVLLRHT
-570 LKPDESSPII
+570 LRPDESSPVI

-586 ALHLGVFKYLSTMLQ
+586 ALQLEVFKYLSTMLK

-627 TSFEEETLGS
+627 TSFEEESLQSEGVPTQCS
-637 PQHLIDTACEVLSAQ
+637 HLIDAACEVLSAP
-652 SLAELFWEMRPNMGL
+652 SLAEVFWEMKPNMGL

-672 SAVGMFPHKAGPL
+672 SAVGMFPHKIGPL

-702 YTFLD
+702 YNFLD
-707 KMSFYTEVYK
+707 KMSFYTQVYK
-717 HKPSDVI
+717 HKPNDII

-743 GSGQTNLRM
+743 GTGQTNLWM

-759 VVMAGEQG
+759 VMIGGEQG
-767 YVVRWDYSYS
+767 YMVRWDYSYS

-792 VSTADVIAHCERVKP
+792 VSTADVIAHCARVKP

-854 VNCLIVLAA
+854 VNCLSVLAA
-863 RNPGKVWSSLH
+863 RMPGKVWSSLH

-882 STPLT
+882 SNPLT
-887 NMAQSISAEGMKAGN
+887 SMAQCVSAEGMKAGN
-902 YGNLLVQIEQPR
+902 YGNMLVQIEQPR

-971 IGCLILELVHAI
+971 IGCLILELIHAI

-988 EGEDVGSTPTLQ
+988 EGEDQGSTPTLQ

-1036 SGGTEGPE
+1036 SCGSEGPG

-1063 LKPPSDVA
+1063 LKPPSDVV

-1088 IAVLAKYIYHK
+1088 IVVLAKYIYHK

-1126 LGSDA
+1126 LGNDA
-1131 AAIRD
+1131 SAIRD

-1141 LQSRTEDMRIKV
+1141 LQSKTEDMRIKV

-1186 EFLLGEWSCLQVVL
+1186 EFLLGEWSCLHVVL

-1216 LQRAALAFLLA
+1216 LHRAALAFLLA

-1241 TKEKFWENLTTP
+1241 AKERFWGNLTTP
-1253 LFGTLP
+1253 LFGTLTPP
-1259 SPSEMTEYC
+1259 SDTTEPC

-1286 VVSSLEQS
+1286 VVSGSLQQS
-1294 LKDALQRF
+1294 LKDGLQKF
-1302 SSGRRYEYW
+1302 SNAQRYEYW
-1311 SQYVKSLVCHIS
+1311 SQYVKSLVCHVA
-1323 ETEEEGVRSFAET
+1323 EMEEEGICSFPET

-1348 LSTTHS
+1348 LSTSHS
-1354 DVMQL
+1354 DVMHL
-1359 TEESVK
+1359 TEDSTK
-1365 LKLFMDVLDGTKAA
+1365 LKLFMDVLDGTKAT
-1379 LMVPMSLPCLRLGS
+1379 LMTPMSVPCLRLGS

-1404 QWRSVLA
+1404 QWRGVVA
-1411 TAPDILTPLALIL
+1411 TAPDILSPLSLIL
-1424 ESVLQADQQLME
+1424 ESVLQADQQMME
-1436 RTKAKIFS
+1436 KTKAKIFS

-1455 NGREIP
+1455 NGGDISH
-1461 QLPQLLL
+1461 LPQLLL
-1468 CVCDTVKD
+1468 SVCETVKD
-1476 EALSLMDSTHHL
+1476 EALVLIDSTRHMS
-1488 TPQGDATEDRDS
+1488 QMGDTTEDEDS
-1500 METDSPRSLQK
+1500 METDSPRGPQK

-1526 ELCRVDEDGEHWVS
+1526 ELCRTDEDGEHWVS
-1540 VMRQVP
+1540 VMRKVP
-1546 VLPSVLSALELSLRL
+1546 VLPSVLSAVELSLRS
-1561 KQNLFFTEASLHLLL
+1561 KHNLYFTEAALHLLL

-1583 GAAAVAGAAVIQ
+1583 GAAAVAGAGVIQ
-1595 SICLPL
+1595 TICLPL

-1619 AQDSPCWPGVY
+1619 SQDSACWPGVY

-1669 VRTVQSLV
+1669 VRTVQSLA

-1703 PKLLRD
+1703 PTLLRD

-1737 KNGEALPPG
+1737 KNGETLPPA
-1746 PLARPQRA
+1746 PLAKSQPRPP
-1754 AAVAAAQTSA
+1754 QTPS
-1764 KEAAVDGEREEAEQ
+1764 KEAAGGGEREEAEQ
-1778 KALLTVQ
+1778 KALLAVQ

-1817 AEYRTLFVL
+1817 AEYKTLFVL
-1826 SFTAPA
+1826 SFTTPA

-1838 PSFGTLLGTI
+1838 PSFGTLLATI
-1848 NVALSMLGEI
+1848 NVALTMLSEM
-1858 EKKKEPASVN
+1858 EKKKEPVSLS
-1868 IASLASSDEIQ
+1868 IASLASSEEIQ

-1893 YVLTSQ
+1893 YVLISQ
-1899 AARCLKDPSILP
+1899 AVRCLKDPSILP

-1923 ELNTLLSGLY
+1923 ELSTLLSSLS

-1940 PSSPASGM
+1940 PSSPASGI
-1948 LPSKPTTPGSKGS
+1948 LPSTQSKPPTPGSKAS
-1961 HEGQEPVIQLVQA
+1961 HEGQEPFIQLVQA